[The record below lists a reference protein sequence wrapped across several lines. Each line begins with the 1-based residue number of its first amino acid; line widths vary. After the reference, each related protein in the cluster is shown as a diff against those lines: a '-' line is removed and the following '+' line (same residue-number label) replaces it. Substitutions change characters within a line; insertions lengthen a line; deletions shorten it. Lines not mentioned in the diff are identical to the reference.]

1 MSLLE
6 KLFSNESFKKS
17 IFTRMAKQAK
27 EAGIKKLLI
36 TINEDGNFDVE
47 TLEDSKIIIAK
58 QTFDFLKN
66 HYEQNKH
73 RPGSN
78 YPDIIKKS

>member
-58 QTFDFLKN
+58 QTFDFLNNFYNNNKN
-66 HYEQNKH
+66 KT
-73 RPGSN
+73 GIN
-78 YPDIIKKS
+78 YQDTIKK